1 MHLAKS
7 IDSCNI
13 NKCNESQLMN
23 SPVELDPQ
31 GGQCKTL
38 PEHGGSGGAGLPL
51 SRTLTTGSLA
61 APSHRDKHRTAP
73 TVQAGE
79 ATGSWNEK
87 APQTPG
93 TAQGGSQGSPIL
105 PSALPKCSTPTGT
118 PLGGLGE
125 CGMTGRECWAWGLA
139 GGCIPRGLRGLPAA
153 GTCSRAPTSSP
164 TAAPGYGL
172 RSLLQPK
179 NVDPKRWEEE
189 EEQERKGKER
199 TPVIKLKA
207 SSWELVGARDAR
219 TLRF

>member
-1 MHLAKS
+1 
-7 IDSCNI
+7 
-13 NKCNESQLMN
+13 MN

-31 GGQCKTL
+31 GGQRKIL

-51 SRTLTTGSLA
+51 SRTLTTGPLA

-73 TVQAGE
+73 TVQAGG
-79 ATGSWNEK
+79 ATASQNEK

-93 TAQGGSQGSPIL
+93 TAQGGSQGSPILL

-139 GGCIPRGLRGLPAA
+139 GGCSSRGLRGLPAA
-153 GTCSRAPTSSP
+153 GTCSHLFPHHPDS
-164 TAAPGYGL
+164 GL
-172 RSLLQPK
+172 GSLLQPK

-207 SSWELVGARDAR
+207 SSRELVGAGDAR